1 LGNRHVHDPAI
12 GIVKAGAHSR
22 SETASPVSIW
32 SILETDRS
40 VRNSNKTPYDRTT
53 LMQAIQLTKYGKPE
67 EGLRLVEIAEPGDPK
82 SGQILIRVEYAPIN
96 DSDLLVASGLYAV
109 QPKLPSVVGNEGA
122 GKVLA
127 VGDGV
132 QNVKVGDRVVIP
144 RGVFSWAEK
153 VLAPAEEA
161 IVLPPEIDPQQAAM
175 LSINPPAAA
184 LLLEEFVSLKPGDW
198 IVQNA
203 ANSGVGRAVIVFAK
217 QQGLRTINIVRRS
230 ELIHELKEIG
240 ADIVLLAG
248 PNTAAEANR
257 ATGGAL
263 VRLALDG
270 VGGNATGTLLDIVGW
285 DAKIVCYAAP
295 TREPIKVNPLGL
307 VAKRASIHPF
317 FMYYPEHLP
326 RIPEKIRAAAAL
338 VASHQ
343 LRAPI
348 AAVYPARRFE
358 QALAHALAGGKVLL
372 DFADGS

>member
-1 LGNRHVHDPAI
+1 
-12 GIVKAGAHSR
+12 
-22 SETASPVSIW
+22 
-32 SILETDRS
+32 
-40 VRNSNKTPYDRTT
+40 
-53 LMQAIQLTKYGKPE
+53 MQAIQLTKYGKPD
-67 EGLRLVEIAEPGDPK
+67 EGLRLVEIAEPGDPEP
-82 SGQILIRVEYAPIN
+82 GQILIRVEYAPIN

-122 GKVLA
+122 GKALT

-132 QNVKVGDRVVIP
+132 QNVKAGDRVVIP
-144 RGVFSWAEK
+144 HGVFSWAEK

-175 LSINPPAAA
+175 LSIYPPAAA
-184 LLLEEFVSLKPGDW
+184 LLLEEFVALKAGDW

-217 QQGLRTINIVRRS
+217 QKGVRTINIVRRS
-230 ELIHELKEIG
+230 ELVHELKVIG

-248 PNTAAEANR
+248 PNTAAEAKS
-257 ATGGAL
+257 ATG
-263 VRLALDG
+263 
-270 VGGNATGTLLDIVGW
+270 ATGTLLDIVGW

-295 TREPIKVNPLGL
+295 TREPLKVNPLGL

-317 FMYYPEHLP
+317 FMYYPEYLP

-343 LRAPI
+343 LRTPI

-358 QALAHALAGGKVLL
+358 QALARALAGGKVLL
-372 DFADGS
+372 DFTDGS

>member
-1 LGNRHVHDPAI
+1 MEAI
-12 GIVKAGAHSR
+12 
-22 SETASPVSIW
+22 
-32 SILETDRS
+32 
-40 VRNSNKTPYDRTT
+40 Y
-53 LMQAIQLTKYGKPE
+53 LMKYGKPE

-82 SGQILIRVEYAPIN
+82 SGQILIGVEYAPIN

-109 QPKLPSVVGNEGA
+109 HPKLPSVVGNEGA

-132 QNVKVGDRVVIP
+132 RNVQVGDRVVIP
-144 RGVFSWAEK
+144 HGVFCWAEK
-153 VLAPAEEA
+153 VLAPAEGA

-184 LLLEEFVSLKPGDW
+184 LLLEEFVPLKPGDW

-217 QQGLRTINIVRRS
+217 QKGLRTINIVRRS
-230 ELIHELKEIG
+230 EFIDELKEIG

-257 ATGGAL
+257 ETGGTL

-270 VGGNATGTLLDIVGW
+270 VGGNATGTLLDVVGW

-295 TREPIKVNPLGL
+295 TREPMKVNPLDL

-317 FMYYPEHLP
+317 FMYYPEYLP
-326 RIPEKIRAAAAL
+326 RIPEKIRAAATL
-338 VASHQ
+338 VASLQ

-372 DFADGS
+372 HFTNGS

>member
-1 LGNRHVHDPAI
+1 
-12 GIVKAGAHSR
+12 
-22 SETASPVSIW
+22 
-32 SILETDRS
+32 
-40 VRNSNKTPYDRTT
+40 
-53 LMQAIQLTKYGKPE
+53 MQAIQLTKYGKPD
-67 EGLRLVEIAEPGDPK
+67 EGLRLVEIAEPGDPEP
-82 SGQILIRVEYAPIN
+82 GQILIRVEYAPIN

-122 GKVLA
+122 GKALT

-144 RGVFSWAEK
+144 HGVFSWAEK
-153 VLAPAEEA
+153 V
-161 IVLPPEIDPQQAAM
+161 PEIDPKQASM

-217 QQGLRTINIVRRS
+217 QKGVRTINIVRRS
-230 ELIHELKEIG
+230 DLVHELKVIG

-248 PNTAAEANR
+248 PNTAAEAKS

-270 VGGNATGTLLDIVGW
+270 VGGDATGTLLDIVGW

-295 TREPIKVNPLGL
+295 TREPLKVNPLGL

-317 FMYYPEHLP
+317 FMYYPEYLP
-326 RIPEKIRAAAAL
+326 RIPEKIRVAAAL

-372 DFADGS
+372 DFADGR

>member
-1 LGNRHVHDPAI
+1 
-12 GIVKAGAHSR
+12 
-22 SETASPVSIW
+22 
-32 SILETDRS
+32 
-40 VRNSNKTPYDRTT
+40 
-53 LMQAIQLTKYGKPE
+53 MQAIQLTKYGKPE

-82 SGQILIRVEYAPIN
+82 AGQILIRVEYAPIN
-96 DSDLLVASGLYAV
+96 DSDLLVASGLYAA

-127 VGDGV
+127 DGDGV
-132 QNVKVGDRVVIP
+132 QNVSVGDRVVIP
-144 RGVFSWAEK
+144 HGVFSWAEK

-161 IVLPPEIDPQQAAM
+161 IVLPPEIDPQQASM

-184 LLLEEFVSLKPGDW
+184 LMLEEFVSLKPGDW

-203 ANSGVGRAVIVFAK
+203 ANSGVGRAVIAFAK
-217 QQGLRTINIVRRS
+217 QKGIRIINIVRRS
-230 ELIHELKEIG
+230 ELIDELKEIG

-248 PNTAAEANR
+248 PKTAAEANR

-270 VGGNATGTLLDIVGW
+270 VGGDATGTLLDVVGW

-307 VAKRASIHPF
+307 VAKHASIHPF
-317 FMYYPEHLP
+317 FMYYPEYLP

-338 VASHQ
+338 VVSRQ

-358 QALAHALAGGKVLL
+358 QALAHALAGGKILL

>member
-1 LGNRHVHDPAI
+1 
-12 GIVKAGAHSR
+12 
-22 SETASPVSIW
+22 
-32 SILETDRS
+32 
-40 VRNSNKTPYDRTT
+40 
-53 LMQAIQLTKYGKPE
+53 MQAIQLTKYGRPE

-82 SGQILIRVEYAPIN
+82 PGQVLIRVEYAPIN

-132 QNVKVGDRVVIP
+132 QTVKVGDRVVIP
-144 RGVFSWAEK
+144 RGVFTWAEK
-153 VLAPAEEA
+153 VLAPGEEV

-217 QQGLRTINIVRRS
+217 QKGLRTINIVRRP
-230 ELIHELKEIG
+230 ELIDELKEIG

-248 PNTAAEANR
+248 PSTAAEANR

-270 VGGNATGTLLDIVGW
+270 VGGDATGTLLDVVGW

-326 RIPEKIRAAAAL
+326 RIPEKIRVAAAL

>member
-1 LGNRHVHDPAI
+1 M
-12 GIVKAGAHSR
+12 
-22 SETASPVSIW
+22 E
-32 SILETDRS
+32 
-40 VRNSNKTPYDRTT
+40 
-53 LMQAIQLTKYGKPE
+53 AIQLTKYGKPE
-67 EGLRLVEIAEPGDPK
+67 EGLRLVEIAEPGDPEPD
-82 SGQILIRVEYAPIN
+82 QILIRVEYAPIN

-109 QPKLPSVVGNEGA
+109 KPKLPSIIGNEGA

-127 VGDGV
+127 AGDAV
-132 QNVKVGDRVVIP
+132 QNVKAGDRVVIP
-144 RGVFSWAEK
+144 RGVFSWAQK
-153 VLAPAEEA
+153 VLAPAQEA

-175 LSINPPAAA
+175 LSISPPAAA
-184 LLLEEFVSLKPGDW
+184 LLLEEFVALKAGDW

-203 ANSGVGRAVIVFAK
+203 ANSAVGRAVIVFAK
-217 QQGLRTINIVRRS
+217 QKGVRTINIVRRS
-230 ELIHELKEIG
+230 ELIHELQEIG
-240 ADIVLLAG
+240 ADVVLLAG

-270 VGGNATGTLLDIVGW
+270 VGGDATETLLDVVGW
-285 DAKIVCYAAP
+285 EAKIVCYAAP
-295 TREPIKVNPLGL
+295 TRQPIKVNPLVL

-317 FMYYPEHLP
+317 FMYYPEYLP

-358 QALAHALAGGKVLL
+358 QALAHALTGGKILL
-372 DFADGS
+372 DFADGT